1 MKLLITIDF
10 PPENGGI
17 QSYLLE
23 RVLHLYDNDDIIIS
37 GSSKK
42 FTGQLPCRIIQYQT
56 FSFFNKKF
64 NLILMFFSLFT
75 VLRKNRPAAIEAGNI
90 YGAIPLFFL
99 SFIVKHCRY
108 SVFCHGQELLQLQK
122 FSLKNIFLKAVL
134 RRSVKHLV
142 VSKFTLSL
150 LAKAGIYGKYSLAP
164 PKIDLSRYDTHRNQI
179 KRKHFNILSI
189 GRFVPHKGHATLLEA
204 AAMLP
209 QSIQY
214 RLTIAGSGP
223 LYTSLQLQR
232 SNLSLTERV
241 SVVKNPSH
249 NDVQAFYRD
258 ADLFIFPSL
267 DLTDGVEGFGI
278 VLLEAIAFGVPV
290 IASETGGIPEVVTPE
305 CAILLPPGNPESICK
320 SVMILY
326 DHPILRKQLARKAY
340 ERLKNHFSWEHPHAN
355 PVP

>member
-17 QSYLLE
+17 QSYLLD
-23 RVLHLYDNDDIIIS
+23 RVLHLYDSDDIVIS
-37 GSSKK
+37 GSCKK
-42 FTGQLPCRIIQYQT
+42 FTGQLPCRIIQHQS
-56 FSFFNKKF
+56 FSFFNKKC
-64 NLILMFFSLFT
+64 NLILTFFSLFA
-75 VLRKNRPAAIEAGNI
+75 LLCKYRPAAIEAGNI

-99 SFIVKHCRY
+99 SFIFRHCRY
-108 SVFCHGQELLQLQK
+108 SVICHGQELLQLQK
-122 FSLKNIFLKAVL
+122 PSIKCILLRAVL
-134 RRSVKHLV
+134 RRSGQYLV

-150 LAKAGIYGKYSLAP
+150 LEKTGISGKYSFVP
-164 PKIDLSRYDTHRNQI
+164 PRIDLSRYDTHRNQI
-179 KRKHFNILSI
+179 KKKAFHILSI

-214 RLTIAGSGP
+214 KLTIAGSGP
-223 LYTSLQLQR
+223 LYTSLKQR
-232 SNLSLTERV
+232 SRNLSLTERV
-241 SVVKNPSH
+241 FIVNNPT
-249 NDVQAFYRD
+249 NDQIWTLYRD

-267 DLTDGVEGFGI
+267 NLPDGVEGFGI
-278 VLLEAIAFGVPV
+278 VLLEAMAFRIPV
-290 IASETGGIPEVVTPE
+290 IASDTGGIPEVVTPE

-320 SVMILY
+320 SVIMLY
-326 DHPILRKQLARKAY
+326 EHPVLRKQLARKAY